1 MTGARATEGRVVIL
15 GGGVAGMSAAQELA
29 ERGFEVVVLE
39 RMDIAGGKARS
50 MPVPRSGTG
59 GRPDL
64 PGEHGFRFFPA
75 FYRHLPDTMRRI
87 PFKRQPGGVLDNLVE
102 ATHIEIAQVG
112 RRDVVVPAVFP
123 TSPRDVG
130 LVLRTT
136 LRNLVAGEP
145 GLTTADIAYFTERLL
160 TLLGSCRARREHEFE
175 YQKWWTFSGA
185 VHRSRAYQL
194 FLADGLTRCLVAA
207 RAEEIS
213 ARTAGFTLLQ
223 LLFGMAVPW
232 GRTDRLLNGPT
243 NEVWIN
249 PWLDHLRRLGVD
261 YRFHTHVEAIH
272 CEGTRIR
279 EVVATQDGVTA
290 PVTGDHFISALPVE
304 VMGRLV
310 TEEMTA
316 AEPRL
321 GRLDRLRTRW
331 MTGVMYYLGDDIPLV
346 RGHALYI
353 DTPWALTSIS
363 QHQFW
368 DRTYLRS
375 RGNGDVSG
383 ILSVDVSDWN
393 TPGEKHRR
401 PARECSEA
409 EIKEEV
415 WHQLAR
421 RVPELNDAR
430 VVRCFI
436 DSDIRWRK
444 KADHPVN
451 LEPLLINTPGSWDA
465 RPKATLRIENLFLA
479 SDYVRTHTNL
489 ATMEGANEA
498 ARRAVNGILEVSGS
512 REERCGVWPLREP
525 DVFAPLRFLDSMRYR
540 RRLPARP
547 AAGIELEEEAADV
560 R

>member
-1 MTGARATEGRVVIL
+1 MSGAGGTGRVVIL
-15 GGGVAGMSAAQELA
+15 GGGVAGMTAAHELA

-39 RMDIAGGKARS
+39 RMDIPGGKARS
-50 MPVPRSGTG
+50 MPVPRSGTD

-87 PFKRQPGGVLDNLVE
+87 PFRRQPQGVLDNLVD

-123 TSPRDVG
+123 TRPRDVG

-136 LRNLVAGEP
+136 LRNLVAGDP
-145 GLTTADIAYFTERLL
+145 GISPADIAYFTERLL
-160 TLLGSCRARREHEFE
+160 TLLGSCQARREHEFE
-175 YQKWWTFSGA
+175 YQRWWTFVGA
-185 VHRSRAYQL
+185 AHRSRPYQL

-213 ARTAGFTLLQ
+213 ARTAGYTLLQ

-249 PWLDHLRRLGVD
+249 PWLHHLRKLGVD
-261 YRFHTHVEAIH
+261 YRFHTEVESIS
-272 CEGTRIR
+272 CDRTRVR
-279 EVVATQDGVTA
+279 EVTATRNGVTES
-290 PVTGDHFISALPVE
+290 VTADHFVAALPVE
-304 VMGRLV
+304 VMRRLV
-310 TEEMTA
+310 TDGMRA

-321 GRLDRLRTRW
+321 SGLDRLRTRW
-331 MTGVMYYLGDDIPLV
+331 MTGVMYYLGEDIPVV

-353 DTPWALTSIS
+353 DSPWALTSIS

-383 ILSVDVSDWN
+383 ILSVDVSDWD
-393 TPGEKHRR
+393 TPGEKHRK

-415 WHQLAR
+415 WYQLTR
-421 RVPELNDAR
+421 RVPELENAR

-444 KADHPVN
+444 GGHSVN
-451 LEPLLINTPGSWDA
+451 LEPLLINTPGSWQF
-465 RPKATLRIENLFLA
+465 RPRATLRIENLHLA
-479 SDYVRTHTNL
+479 SDYVRTYTNL

-498 ARRAVNGILEVSGS
+498 ARRAVNAILDASGS
-512 REERCGVWPLREP
+512 PEERCGVWPLREP
-525 DVFAPLRFLDSMRYR
+525 EVFAPLRFVDSMRFR
-540 RRLPARP
+540 RRLPPEP
-547 AAGIELEEEAADV
+547 AAGIELDEEATTGV
-560 R
+560 S

>member
-1 MTGARATEGRVVIL
+1 MTGARGTEGRVVIL
-15 GGGVAGMSAAQELA
+15 GGGVAGMTAAQELA

-50 MPVPRSGTG
+50 MPVPRSGTE

-87 PFKRQPGGVLDNLVE
+87 PFKRQPGGVLDNLVD

-112 RRDVVVPAVFP
+112 RRHVVVPAVFP

-130 LVLRTT
+130 LVLRAT

-145 GLTTADIAYFTERLL
+145 GLTTADVAYFTERLL
-160 TLLGSCRARREHEFE
+160 TLAGSCRARREHEFE

-185 VHRSRAYQL
+185 VHRSRPYQL

-249 PWLDHLRRLGVD
+249 PWLGYLRRLGVD
-261 YRFHTHVEAIH
+261 YRFQTHVEAIH
-272 CEGTRIR
+272 CDGTRIR
-279 EVVATQDGVTA
+279 EVVATHNGVTA
-290 PVTGDHFISALPVE
+290 AVTGDHFISALPVE
-304 VMGRLV
+304 VMRHLV
-310 TEEMTA
+310 TEEMRA

-321 GRLDRLRTRW
+321 SRLDRLRTRW

-353 DTPWALTSIS
+353 DSPWALTSIS

-393 TPGEKHRR
+393 TPGEKHRK
-401 PARECSEA
+401 PASECSEA

-415 WHQLAR
+415 WYQLTR
-421 RVPELNDAR
+421 RVPELDTAR
-430 VVRCFI
+430 MVRCFI

-444 KADHPVN
+444 TDHPVN

-525 DVFAPLRFLDSMRYR
+525 DVFAPLRFVDSMRYR
-540 RRLPARP
+540 RRLPPRP
-547 AAGIELEEEAADV
+547 AAGIELEEEAAADV